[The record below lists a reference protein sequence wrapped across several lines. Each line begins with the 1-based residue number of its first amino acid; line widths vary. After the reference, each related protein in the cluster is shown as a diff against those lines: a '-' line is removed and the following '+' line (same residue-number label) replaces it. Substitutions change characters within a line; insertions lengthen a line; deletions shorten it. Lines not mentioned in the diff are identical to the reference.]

1 MTDSGAV
8 AALRLTCMRSLEKGQ
23 KEANENSIYTIAFSL
38 VSLEHRTVV
47 NKKENGLRSYAGE
60 SGCKRGSHAEKQ
72 FGGLLYITCVRSRL
86 SQA

>member
-1 MTDSGAV
+1 M
-8 AALRLTCMRSLEKGQ
+8 AALPLTCVRRSLEKGQ

-38 VSLEHRTVV
+38 VSLAHRIVV

-60 SGCKRGSHAEKQ
+60 SGCKGKSHAEKQ
-72 FGGLLYITCVRSRL
+72 FGGLVYISYVQSRL